1 MSDKP
6 KPWPHHAAW
15 ARDDSAELA
24 DEIQRNL
31 STLIEAWF
39 QVDELSKMQIVSI
52 AMKKAQTICRKLEGV
67 GAQTRP

>member
-6 KPWPHHAAW
+6 KPWPHVAAW

-24 DEIQRNL
+24 DEIHREL
-31 STLIEAWF
+31 GTLIENWF
-39 QVDELSKMQIVSI
+39 QIDEVSKMQIVSL
-52 AMKKAQTICRKLEGV
+52 AMKKAQTICRKLEAV